1 MKTHHGVLAL
11 SVILLPFASAPSAA
25 DAQQRQS
32 RPLEGF
38 NAIEVGGGI
47 ELVLRKGDTFAVEVV
62 ASEDVAARIVT
73 EVNDKTLRIGR
84 KTNFFHWGDGGTV
97 HVTMPALVSLDASGG
112 SDVKTEGRFASDE
125 LRLVAS
131 GGSDLTI
138 GVEAGVLSVQASGGS
153 DVRLSGSAR
162 SARVQSSGGSDLNA
176 SGLTADE
183 AEVDSSGGSDLAI
196 GAVRQKITGEA
207 SGGSDVTYS
216 GTPASVGVNTSGGA
230 ELHHR

>member
-97 HVTMPALVSLDASGG
+97 HVRTIRADDAERLAAFHQGLSRETVYYRFFSPKHSLSEAELRYFTELDYVDRFALVALLDQKLVGVA
-112 SDVKTEGRFASDE
+112 RFD
-125 LRLVAS
+125 RLDP
-131 GGSDLTI
+131 GD
-138 GVEAGVLSVQASGGS
+138 
-153 DVRLSGSAR
+153 R
-162 SARVQSSGGSDLNA
+162 
-176 SGLTADE
+176 
-183 AEVDSSGGSDLAI
+183 AEVAFVIDDNQQGRGLGSVLLEHLAQA
-196 GAVRQKITGEA
+196 G
-207 SGGSDVTYS
+207 
-216 GTPASVGVNTSGGA
+216 
-230 ELHHR
+230 